1 MVVGELVV
9 IRLPHDLVQENLLG
23 PVCLDEPVT
32 FMMGVAGCSIGS
44 WERRLHLFQKK
55 IQLVFSS

>member
-44 WERRLHLFQKK
+44 WERRLNLFKKK